1 MADVR
6 VTLHDAQME
15 IFQSPARFKVA
26 SCGRRFG
33 KSYLAAWI
41 LMIKA
46 LQQPQEG
53 GKDVFYIAPTFQQ
66 AKDIMWAILKEI
78 GKDVIKSTHE
88 NTATVTLINDRK
100 IYLKGSDRPD
110 TLRGVGLAYVV
121 MDEYASMKSEVWEL
135 IIRPTLADVK
145 GGALFIGTPSGK
157 NHFYQLW
164 LEASSEESKEWEA
177 FQFNSTDNSFLDP
190 GEIQAAKNN
199 MSTQAF
205 RQEFEATFESFS
217 GGVFKE
223 EWVKYV
229 GEEYFTDDQKVS
241 GHYVISVDPAGFE
254 QAHRDRGLKS
264 SKLDET
270 AISVVKISQD
280 EWYVKD
286 ILHGRWGIKETATTI
301 LDAAEEVKATTVGIE
316 AGALKNAIMPY
327 LEDEMR
333 MRGRWVNITDVTHGG
348 KKKQDR
354 IVWALQGRMEHGKI
368 KLRKADWNHAFVSQM
383 LDFPSPLSH
392 DDLLDSLAYID
403 QVSVAD
409 FAQSI
414 DLEEYEPIDVIAGY

>member
-1 MADVR
+1 MTDLN

-15 IFQSPARFKVA
+15 IFTSPKRFKIA

-33 KSYLAAWI
+33 KSYLAAWVLI
-41 LMIKA
+41 INA
-46 LQQPQEG
+46 LKSDS
-53 GKDVFYIAPTFQQ
+53 KDVFYVAPTFQQ
-66 AKDIMWAILKEI
+66 AKDILWSILKTI
-78 GKDVIKSTHE
+78 GKDVIKAAHE
-88 NTATVTLINDRK
+88 NTATLTLINDRK

-121 MDEYASMKSEVWEL
+121 MDEYASMKQEVWEMIL
-135 IIRPTLADVK
+135 RPTLADIK
-145 GGALFIGTPSGK
+145 GGALFIGTPAGK

-164 LEASSEESKEWEA
+164 LDAQKEEYKKEWEA
-177 FQFNSTDNSFLDP
+177 FQFNSTDNPFLDP
-190 GEIQAAKNN
+190 LEIEAARNT

-205 RQEFEATFESFS
+205 RQEFEATFETFS
-217 GGVFKE
+217 GGIFKE
-223 EWVKYV
+223 EWLQYV
-229 GEEYFTDDQKVS
+229 DDDEFDDKKAKAQ
-241 GHYVISVDPAGFE
+241 GHFVISVDPAGFE
-254 QAHRDRGLKS
+254 KAQKDRGLKS

-280 EWYVKD
+280 EWLVKD
-286 ILHGRWGIKETATTI
+286 ILHGRWGIKETATKI
-301 LDAAEEVKATTVGIE
+301 LDAAEDVQAATVGIE
-316 AGALKNAIMPY
+316 SGALKNAIMPY

-333 MRGRWVNITDVTHGG
+333 MRGRWINITDVTHGG
-348 KKKQDR
+348 KRKQDR

-368 KLRKADWNHAFVSQM
+368 KFRKADWNKHFIGQM

-403 QVSVAD
+403 QVSVSD

-414 DLEEYEPIDVIAGY
+414 ELEEWKPLDNLSGY